1 MALYARMGNHPTLDR
16 FKENNGF
23 TRYPLTR
30 YYVPLTR
37 KGELGNQIGLHR
49 RTEDVLPAS
58 IKYRLIPIY
67 NWISRTKM
75 KIKLRSGPQQIT

>member
-1 MALYARMGNHPTLDR
+1 MYARMGNHPTLDK

-23 TRYPLTR
+23 TKYPLTR

-37 KGELGNQIGLHR
+37 KGDLAIKLGLHR

-58 IKYRLIPIY
+58 IKYRIIPVY
-67 NWISRTKM
+67 NWVSRTKM
-75 KIKLRSGPQQIT
+75 RISLGKRPKRIT